1 VPRSVLLAVI
11 LTSATLARALS
22 AQAPV
27 VPAAA
32 AAAPPG
38 FDRAAAQRDTRALL
52 EALIALDTQNPPGNE
67 LLVARHLEALL
78 RAVPGIE
85 TILPLPLDMDDE
97 LRMHGDNERV
107 PLASL
112 GWGAEYLY
120 RVLLGVARR

>member
-1 VPRSVLLAVI
+1 MPRSVLLAVI

-52 EALIALDTQNPPGNE
+52 EALIALDT
-67 LLVARHLEALL
+67 
-78 RAVPGIE
+78 PGIE

-97 LRMHGDNERV
+97 LRMRGDNERV